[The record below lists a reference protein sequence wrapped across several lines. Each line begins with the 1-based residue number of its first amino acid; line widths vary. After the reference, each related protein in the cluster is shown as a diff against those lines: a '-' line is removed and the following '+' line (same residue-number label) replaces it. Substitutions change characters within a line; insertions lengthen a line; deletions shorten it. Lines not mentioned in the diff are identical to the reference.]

1 MFIYCKIMFCKIFFV
16 NRFLYK
22 LNYDMCFLCIGLII
36 IWFLLECLFIKDR
49 ILISIVNFNLIE

>member
-36 IWFLLECLFIKDR
+36 IWLFIKDR
-49 ILISIVNFNLIE
+49 ILIIIVNFNLIE